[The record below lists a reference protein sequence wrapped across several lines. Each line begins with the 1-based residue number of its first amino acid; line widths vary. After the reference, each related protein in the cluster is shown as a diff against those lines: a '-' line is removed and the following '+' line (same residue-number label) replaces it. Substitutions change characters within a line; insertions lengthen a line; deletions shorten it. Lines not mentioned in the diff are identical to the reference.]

1 MNESHDSHVFCF
13 AYSVHRL
20 IRHALADTHAPCR
33 IPARERSAM
42 LSRELRSI
50 SPRLL
55 HRFCRRFRSH
65 ERNTDENARDTRINT
80 GRGSENRNDVTSTI
94 L

>member
-42 LSRELRSI
+42 LSREPRSI

-55 HRFCRRFRSH
+55 HRFCRRFRSRAQWN
-65 ERNTDENARDTRINT
+65 ETRTKTHAIRELT
-80 GRGSENRNDVTSTI
+80 RGEVPKIETM
-94 L
+94 